1 MKYQGLRDWLSIVE
15 KSDELTSIENVDWN
29 LEMGAIVDVLYREH
43 PPYPPALIFDKI
55 KDHKPGYRAL
65 FGHFAS
71 PQRIALTLG
80 VEEEFDHVLEFTRIY
95 HEKIKH
101 CVPVPRTE
109 VKTGPAQENVQE
121 GDRVNLLDFPAPLL
135 HEKDGGRYLGT
146 GHLVITKDPDSDWVN
161 VGTYRI
167 MSQGQNTAGIYI
179 GPGKHAYIHKQ
190 KYFEKNQPMPV
201 NIVLGSDPLIWF
213 AASCPVPAGISEF
226 NFAGGLQGKPIEVIQ
241 SDITGLPYPADA
253 EIVLEGEIRPG
264 ELKEEGPFGEWP
276 GYYASP
282 QSLEPFFRVKRI
294 LHRNNPILSCA
305 NPARPPHTLT
315 LLRAITRSAHVWE
328 ELEKAGVPDIRGVW
342 SHEPG
347 PRQFTVVA
355 IKQRYPGHV
364 KQAGVIASQCF
375 SGGYQNRFTIVVDD
389 DIDPTRI
396 DDVVWALSTR
406 CDPETGI
413 DIQRRCWSSSLDPM
427 IHPDSKV
434 LLNSRAVIE
443 ACRPYEWMSK
453 FPEVAETSPDL
464 RKQVLGKYGRAFF
477 GLR

>member
-1 MKYQGLRDWLSIVE
+1 MEYDGLRDWLSIIE
-15 KSDELTSIENVDWN
+15 QRGELTTLENVDWN
-29 LEMGAIVDVLYREH
+29 LEMGAVVDVLYREH
-43 PPYPPALIFDKI
+43 PPYPPALIFDRI

-71 PQRIALTLG
+71 PQRIGLTIG
-80 VEEEFDHVLEFTRIY
+80 VEGKFDHVLQFTRMY
-95 HEKIKH
+95 HEKIKA
-101 CVPVPRTE
+101 CVPLPRIE
-109 VKTGPAQENVQE
+109 VKSGPVQQNVQQ

-146 GHLVITKDPDSDWVN
+146 GHLVITKDPDSEWVN

-167 MSQGQNTAGIYI
+167 MAQERDTAAIYI
-179 GPGKHAYIHKQ
+179 GPGKHGSIHKQ
-190 KYFEKNQPMPV
+190 KYFEKHQAMPV
-201 NIVLGSDPLIWF
+201 NVVLGGDPLDWF
-213 AASCPVPAGISEF
+213 AASCPVPAGVSEF
-226 NFAGGLQGKPIEVIQ
+226 DFAGGLRGTPTQVIR

-264 ELKEEGPFGEWP
+264 ELREEGPFGEWP

-282 QSLEPFFRVKRI
+282 RSLEPFIRVQRV
-294 LHRNNPILSCA
+294 LHRHNPILSCA

-328 ELEKAGVPDIRGVW
+328 ELERAGVPEIHGVW

-347 PRQFTVVA
+347 PRQFTVVS
-355 IKQRYPGHV
+355 IKQRYPGHA
-364 KQAGVIASQCF
+364 KQTGLIASQCF

-406 CDPETGI
+406 CDPESGI

-434 LLNSRAVIE
+434 WLNSRAVIE
-443 ACRPYEWMSK
+443 ACRPYEWRDK
-453 FPEVAETSPDL
+453 FPEVAETSPEL
-464 RKQVLGKYGRAFF
+464 RNKVLARYGRAFF
-477 GLR
+477 GLH

>member
-1 MKYQGLRDWLSIVE
+1 MSRKATQI
-15 KSDELTSIENVDWN
+15 N
-29 LEMGAIVDVLYREH
+29 L
-43 PPYPPALIFDKI
+43 F
-55 KDHKPGYRAL
+55 
-65 FGHFAS
+65 
-71 PQRIALTLG
+71 
-80 VEEEFDHVLEFTRIY
+80 
-95 HEKIKH
+95 
-101 CVPVPRTE
+101 
-109 VKTGPAQENVQE
+109 
-121 GDRVNLLDFPAPLL
+121 DFPAPLL

-146 GHLVITKDPDSDWVN
+146 GHLVITKDPDSDWIN
-161 VGTYRI
+161 VGTYRV
-167 MSQGQNTAGIYI
+167 MLQDRDSAGIYI

-190 KYFEKNQPMPV
+190 KYFEKNRPMPV
-201 NIVLGSDPLIWF
+201 NIVLGSDPLDWF

-226 NFAGGLQGKPIEVIQ
+226 DFAGGLRGAPTQVIR

-253 EIVLEGEIRPG
+253 EIVLEGEINPG
-264 ELKEEGPFGEWP
+264 DLCEEGPFGEWP

-282 QSLEPFFRVKRI
+282 KSLEPVVRVKRV
-294 LHRNNPILSCA
+294 LHRDDPILSCA

-328 ELEKAGVPDIRGVW
+328 ELEKAGVPEIRGVW

-406 CDPETGI
+406 CDPDGDI
-413 DIQRRCWSSSLDPM
+413 DIQRRSWSSSLDPM

-434 LLNSRAVIE
+434 FLNSRAVID
-443 ACRPYEWMSK
+443 ACRPFEWMAR
-453 FPEVAETSPDL
+453 FPEVAETSREL
-464 RKQVLGKYGRAFF
+464 RTKVLHKYGRAFF
-477 GLR
+477 GLK